1 MSPTTIDLSSVA
13 GFVRQQTHDI
23 SNHLN
28 GFDLEAAL
36 LAEIVTDPEGAKGI
50 ERLRHQIHAL
60 AEELKVVAGKFS
72 YDEANRAPIAA
83 RELFLI
89 WQDQAPMIGLDS
101 IVWGTAL
108 GDEKINVDVAA
119 LGDVLKE
126 LLVNAKQFTGTKGLA
141 AMADLRGGRIEFELR
156 ESKRD
161 TLDPSVWGIRPF
173 VSTKRGGYGLG
184 LWQVAQIVA
193 ANGGEITR
201 AFLPSGTLVTKLTF
215 PLA

>member
-1 MSPTTIDLSSVA
+1 MSPTPIELSAVA
-13 GFVRQQTHDI
+13 GFIRQQTHDI
-23 SNHLN
+23 RNHLN
-28 GFDLEAAL
+28 GLDLEAAL

-60 AEELKVVAGKFS
+60 AEELKAVAGKFS
-72 YDEANRAPIAA
+72 CDEANRAPIAA

-89 WQDQAPMIGLDS
+89 WQDQAPMLGLES

-119 LGDVLKE
+119 IGDVLKE
-126 LLVNAKQFTGTKGLA
+126 LLINAKQFTGTQGLA

-161 TLDPSVWGIRPF
+161 SLDPSQWGSHPF

-184 LWQVAQIVA
+184 LWQAAQIVA

-201 AFLPSGTLVTKLTF
+201 AFLPPGTLVTKLTF